1 MVKMKMDNHNLR
13 DFPVKI
19 GREPQF
25 TDTVPN
31 LLW

>member
-13 DFPVKI
+13 VLPVNI
-19 GREPQF
+19 DREPQF